1 MKNHTLA
8 LCLFAAAGSACA
20 QAEKPAG
27 TQPASE
33 QVIVPEVARREVP
46 LPRIPSRDFFGGLY
60 AGSYATQNFGSS
72 AVVGFRLGYLITEDV
87 FVEGSFGRSKVSDS
101 AFRQVL
107 PGGVFVNRSE
117 ALSYASVAAGYNVI
131 TGEAFFGKSR
141 AKALQGYLL
150 AGIGSTRLAE
160 QRHQTITL
168 GAGLRLVANDR
179 FLLQADVREHLFSLD
194 LLGQRQ
200 STRNPEITAGLTVT
214 F

>member
-131 TGEAFFGKSR
+131 TG
-141 AKALQGYLL
+141 YLL
-150 AGIGSTRLAE
+150 AGVGSTRLAE